1 MAIFVFQFKVK
12 PISGYHLTVIITK
25 SIMPKSKLPDWKNEP
40 LKFAFSPDEALRRG
54 ALARPR
60 RGWGKAI
67 TTGRKARR

>member
-1 MAIFVFQFKVK
+1 MQRLFHEFEILTYT
-12 PISGYHLTVIITK
+12 PIEQSQQ
-25 SIMPKSKLPDWKNEP
+25 SMPKAKLPDWKNEP

-60 RGWGKAI
+60 KGWGKAI